1 MALADV
7 FDALISRRVY
17 KEPFPP
23 EQARAMIAAER
34 GRHFDPD
41 VVEAFLAT
49 FERFCEIAVRYADS
63 QEALDA
69 KQRSLPP
76 LGA

>member
-1 MALADV
+1 V

-23 EQARAMIAAER
+23 EQARQMIVEQR

-41 VVEAFLAT
+41 VCDAFDAAYD
-49 FERFCEIAVRYADS
+49 EFCAIAQRYADS
-63 QEALDA
+63 QESVEA
-69 KQRSLPP
+69 KHRVLLS
-76 LGA
+76 GS